1 MAIVARVT
9 TFDAILFDAGG
20 IFVLPDPTVLR
31 PLLVPYGASA
41 ELGDYVRA
49 HYRAM
54 AVKSATGAM
63 EGTWHDYDRAFVE
76 CVGVPAQDVEFAA
89 DILGLTRHA
98 PLWRWPI
105 VESVAALASLAA
117 SGMPLGVVSNASGQV
132 EDVLRRVGVCQVG
145 PGAYTSVRVIVDSH
159 VVGVAKPDPRIFDFA
174 LPHFEDCDRSR
185 IAYVG
190 DSVTMDIGGARA
202 GGLYPILL
210 DPYDD
215 HSGADFHRIGSLT
228 DLLE

>member
-1 MAIVARVT
+1 MT
-9 TFDAILFDAGG
+9 NFDAILFDAGG
-20 IFVLPDPTVLR
+20 ILVLPDPTVLC
-31 PLLVPYGASA
+31 PLLVPYGGGSDL
-41 ELGDYVRA
+41 EVYVRA

-54 AVKSATGAM
+54 AVKSATGAL
-63 EGTWHDYDRAFVE
+63 EGTWHEYDRAYVE
-76 CVGVPAQDVEFAA
+76 CVGVPAHDVEFAA
-89 DILGLTRHA
+89 DILGQTRHA

-105 VESVAALASLAA
+105 AESVTALVELARA
-117 SGMPLGVVSNASGQV
+117 GMPLGIVSNASGQI

-145 PGAYTSVRVIVDSH
+145 AGPHTSVQVIVDSH
-159 VVGVAKPDPRIFDFA
+159 VVGVSKPDPRIFDFA
-174 LPHFEDCDRSR
+174 LPHFAQCERSR

-202 GGLYPILL
+202 AGLYPILL